1 MPTVTIYVLKH
12 ISFFCCMISNLCWMG
27 DLICLAK
34 SMDFNCTYCTN
45 IYKSYIRVFVHTA
58 K

>member
-1 MPTVTIYVLKH
+1 MPTLYMYLEH
-12 ISFFCCMISNLCWMG
+12 LSFFCCMISNLCWMG

-34 SMDFNCTYCTN
+34 SMDFNCTLDN